1 MSDQIAS
8 EFQPSVPAHLD
19 VATIPTEPIKRP
31 HPAGIQPNHFPADVK
46 KRESLASRGHLG
58 HPGLVLCAHV
68 RSSSADL
75 KHCLFLGVCQPES
88 SGLFPF
94 SLPPGGGEGGGAT
107 LSALDIFRPCE
118 GYLKDVLGQGF
129 GKEGQEG
136 RQPRV
141 RGPMCHF
148 LEIGCGGL
156 HQLSDQS

>member
-1 MSDQIAS
+1 MHNNRLIADS
-8 EFQPSVPAHLD
+8 TNRFNQL
-19 VATIPTEPIKRP
+19 TTEPIKRP

-75 KHCLFLGVCQPES
+75 IPSIVYFWGFVSQ
-88 SGLFPF
+88 LFPF
-94 SLPPGGGEGGGAT
+94 SLPPGVGRGGAT

-148 LEIGCGGL
+148 AEIGCGGL